1 MIIYLLQQIDSK
13 TFVQISDMMEKD
25 FEWELSCHHTLG
37 NYVRNLL
44 LKAKFG
50 ISLIELDGIWA
61 ELIRE
66 AVLRKVLDANVLT
79 LSETG

>member
-44 LKAKFG
+44 LKGKFG
-50 ISLIELDGIWA
+50 ISPFDINGVWA
-61 ELIRE
+61 DLIRE
-66 AVLRKVLDANVLT
+66 AVSRKVIDANVLT
-79 LSETG
+79 LCEAD